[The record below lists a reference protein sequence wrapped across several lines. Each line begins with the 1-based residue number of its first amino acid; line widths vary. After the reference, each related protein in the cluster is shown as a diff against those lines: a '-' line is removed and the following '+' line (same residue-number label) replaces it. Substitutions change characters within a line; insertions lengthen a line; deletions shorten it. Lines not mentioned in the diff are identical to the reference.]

1 MKKKE
6 LIVFILAMVIFVAIV
21 LGRIYPDNYIWDNI
35 SLFSALIIIS
45 LIEIIMPFKI
55 AKSNKKIIL
64 YISPLMR
71 TIMLIIFI
79 ILLCKQYISLYL
91 IICILAII
99 DIIYNIIVLKNRNTY
114 NYLFI
119 IIVLILLY
127 KVI

>member
-6 LIVFILAMVIFVAIV
+6 LIVFIFAMVIFVAIV